1 MGKFFKP
8 KQIDEIMQFRSGA
21 GYLILKT
28 SDNEVT
34 HCEVYSAGGML
45 RRVSDG
51 KPVEMQF
58 TDDEQIY
65 TVSTDT
71 NLKLITRLET
81 TTSQLQAALKT
92 MTDFI
97 KEKGYGDAA
106 EIAGACI
113 MMERAELNGT
123 IAGVLKDIVVTLHRM
138 GYCCCG
144 QDRGKPII
152 ATFCPK
158 HGATILNSGGTL
170 EYQLDDAH
178 AHVHYLAT
186 GCSCRRSAGDSP
198 ACRVHQPPQY
208 EPQPWAV

>member
-71 NLKLITRLET
+71 NLKLITRLEAT
-81 TTSQLQAALKT
+81 ISELQAALKT
-92 MTDFI
+92 TIECI
-97 KEKGYGDAA
+97 KEKGYGDVPEVAA
-106 EIAGACI
+106 AYL
-113 MMERAELNGT
+113 MVERAELNET

-158 HGATILNSGGTL
+158 HGATVLNSGGAL
-170 EYQLDDAH
+170 EYPLDDAH
-178 AHVHYLAT
+178 AHVHFLAT
-186 GCSCRRSAGDSP
+186 GCSCRQSAGDSP
-198 ACRVHQPPQY
+198 TCHVHHLPEEKP
-208 EPQPWAV
+208 ES

>member
-1 MGKFFKP
+1 MGRFFKP
-8 KQIDEIMQFRSGA
+8 KQIDEVMQLRSGA
-21 GYLILKT
+21 GYLILRT
-28 SDNEVT
+28 GDNEVT
-34 HCEVYSAGGML
+34 HCEVYCAGGML

-65 TVSTDT
+65 SVSTDT

-81 TTSQLQAALKT
+81 TISELQAALKT

-97 KEKGYGDAA
+97 KETGYEDAP
-106 EIAGACI
+106 EVAGACI

-158 HGATILNSGGTL
+158 HGATVLNSGGAL
-170 EYQLDDAH
+170 EYPLDDAH
-178 AHVHYLAT
+178 AHVHFLAT
-186 GCSCRRSAGDSP
+186 GCSCRQSAGDSP
-198 ACRVHQPPQY
+198 TCRVHHPHRSPSNHDR
-208 EPQPWAV
+208 